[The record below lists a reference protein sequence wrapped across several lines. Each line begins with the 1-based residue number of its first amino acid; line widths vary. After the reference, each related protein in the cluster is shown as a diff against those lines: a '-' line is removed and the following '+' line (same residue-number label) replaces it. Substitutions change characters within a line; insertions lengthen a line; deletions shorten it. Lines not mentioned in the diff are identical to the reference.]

1 MSKKDNKQSSTEQKP
16 TVVPQKPQFGNFS
29 HLRNGFKPNNNFGN
43 NRGGFN
49 PTIFKGPQHKG

>member
-1 MSKKDNKQSSTEQKP
+1 MPKNDKKQPSTENKPELPGQKP
-16 TVVPQKPQFGNFS
+16 TFGNFS
-29 HLRNGFKPNNNFGN
+29 HLRNGFKPNNFNQ